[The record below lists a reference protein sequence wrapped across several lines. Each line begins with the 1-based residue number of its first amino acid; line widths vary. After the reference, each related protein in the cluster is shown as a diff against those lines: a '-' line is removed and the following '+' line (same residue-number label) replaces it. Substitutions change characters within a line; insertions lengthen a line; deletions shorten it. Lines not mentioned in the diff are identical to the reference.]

1 MFLGYLLGKNPFVPS
16 VQPFEK
22 MPDQFDLVLNVQRQ
36 GNTWQ
41 VQGHRQVYV
50 IEIAGEQNQALFD
63 LLVQAIQAEFSTET
77 KSLKIVAADSYIV
90 DAINQGNIK
99 KNKEAFARLQFHLLR
114 FQYVKAERGG

>member
-1 MFLGYLLGKNPFVPS
+1 
-16 VQPFEK
+16 